1 MTPLIHPTALID
13 EGAELAA
20 DVSVGPYAVIGAGVK
35 VGEGTS
41 IGPHVVIEGSTTIG
55 SGNRVWQFATIGS
68 APQDLKYGGEP
79 TRLEIG
85 SGNTIREFSSIN
97 RGTVD
102 GGGVTRVGH
111 DNLLMA
117 YSHVAHDCRI
127 GDRVVMANAA
137 TLAGH
142 VVVEDHAAVGGLVAI
157 HQFVRVGQSAFLGG
171 GAMVS
176 LDIPPFCTAA
186 GDRARLQGLNVVGL
200 KRRGFGEATLKE
212 LREAYRVLFQSSLK
226 LRDALE
232 QLKTEYGASSEVM
245 AFVDFVE
252 SSERGICR

>member
-1 MTPLIHPTALID
+1 
-13 EGAELAA
+13 
-20 DVSVGPYAVIGAGVK
+20 VIGAGVK